1 MDINDAKWMLSFMQ
15 KKNPQFKEYQKVRKL
30 HQEIYDK
37 MDITFNEDD
46 RKMFTN
52 IIKSSNCDGIYF
64 DFSIKQH
71 EKIYAEFLIYPQ
83 ISGIQSKIEYLRQH
97 TRIRKAEKLDMIDAM
112 IDSTYGMFEVVQ
124 RDDMNGVTYLENVFT
139 HEQIPLMD
147 GSLGMFGQLEDA
159 YIYIHIIRYHNI
171 YFQTGLIIGL
181 NKNKE
186 TFKWLK
192 QNKKIFMKPY
202 DVSQFLLVEKYSRIH
217 KFKI

>member
-1 MDINDAKWMLSFMQ
+1 MDINDAKWMLNYMQ

-30 HQEIYDK
+30 HQEIYEKIDLHFDDK
-37 MDITFNEDD
+37 DMN
-46 RKMFTN
+46 MFAD

-83 ISGIQSKIEYLRQH
+83 IPGIQSKIEYLRQH

-124 RDDMNGVTYLENVFT
+124 RDDMNGVTYLKNFFT

-147 GSLGMFGQLEDA
+147 GSLGILGQLDNA
-159 YIYIHIIRYHNI
+159 YIYIHVIHYHNI
-171 YFQTGLIIGL
+171 CFQTGLIISL

-186 TFKWLK
+186 TVKWLK

-202 DVSQFLLVEKYSRIH
+202 DASQFLLVEKYSRSH
-217 KFKI
+217 PFKL